1 MDEARTYREKMLARG
16 LVSFRVVVKETDLHI
31 SASGNLE
38 EEAEESVRKYRHDL
52 EEFIVKQPVFQESL
66 KPLDVPGT
74 APDIV
79 RSMAEAA
86 KKTGVGPMA
95 AVAGAI
101 AEYVGKELLKYSD
114 QIIVENGGDIFI
126 LTSKPRTVAVYAGT
140 SPLSNKVG
148 LEISPTQ
155 TPLGVCTS
163 AGTIGHSLSFGKA
176 DAVVAVSKDT
186 ALADAAATAIG
197 NKVHHPKDIQNALDY
212 GKSIDGI
219 QGIVIIKDDRIG
231 AWGDIKISSL

>member
-1 MDEARTYREKMLARG
+1 MDEDRTYREKMLARG
-16 LVSFRVVVKETDLHI
+16 LVSFRVVVKETDLHV
-31 SASGNLE
+31 SASRNLE
-38 EEAEESVRKYRHDL
+38 EEAKELVEKYRHDL
-52 EEFIVKQPVFQESL
+52 EAFIVKQPVFQETF
-66 KPLDVPGT
+66 KPFDVPAT

-86 KKTGVGPMA
+86 KKSGVGPMA

-101 AEYVGKELLKYSD
+101 AEFVGKGLLKYSD
-114 QIIVENGGDIFI
+114 QVIVENGGDIFI
-126 LTSKPRTVAVYAGT
+126 CTSKPRIVAVYAGA

-148 LEISPTQ
+148 LEMLPAQ

-163 AGTIGHSLSFGKA
+163 AGTIGHSFSFGKA
-176 DAVVAVSKDT
+176 DAVVVVSKDT

-197 NKVHHPKDIQNALDY
+197 NKVHYPKDIQSALDY

>member
-1 MDEARTYREKMLARG
+1 MGEARTYREKMLARG
-16 LVSFRVVVKETDLHI
+16 LVSFHVAVKETDLHI
-31 SASGNLE
+31 SASRNLE
-38 EEAEESVRKYRHDL
+38 KEAEKWVRKYRQEL
-52 EEFIVKQPVFQESL
+52 EEFIVKQPIFQESL
-66 KPLDVPGT
+66 KPLDVPAT
-74 APDIV
+74 SPDIV
-79 RSMAEAA
+79 KSMAEAA
-86 KKTGVGPMA
+86 KKAGVGPMA

-126 LTSKPRTVAVYAGT
+126 RTSKPRIVAVYAGE

-148 LEISPTQ
+148 LEISPTRNS
-155 TPLGVCTS
+155 LGVCTS
-163 AGTIGHSLSFGKA
+163 AGTIGHSLSFGRA
-176 DAVVAVSKDT
+176 DAAVVVSKDT
-186 ALADAAATAIG
+186 ALADAVATAIG
-197 NKVHHPKDIQNALDY
+197 NKVHYPEDIQNALDY

>member
-16 LVSFRVVVKETDLHI
+16 LVSFRVAVKETDLHI
-31 SASGNLE
+31 SASRNLE
-38 EEAEESVRKYRHDL
+38 KEAEELVKKYRQDL
-52 EEFIVKQPVFQESL
+52 ESFIVKQPVFKDSL
-66 KPLDVPGT
+66 KPLDVPET

-86 KKTGVGPMA
+86 KKAGVGPMA

-101 AEYVGKELLKYSD
+101 AEYVGKELLNYSS
-114 QIIVENGGDIFI
+114 QIIVENGGDIYI
-126 LTSKPRTVAVYAGT
+126 RTSKQRIVAIYAGT

-148 LEISPTQ
+148 LEILPAQ

-176 DAVVAVSKDT
+176 DAVVAISEDT
-186 ALADAAATAIG
+186 TLADAAATAIG

-219 QGIVIIKDDRIG
+219 QGIIIVKDDRIG